1 MFDLRRRRFITL
13 LGGAAGAWPLAA
25 RAQQPA
31 LPMIGILN
39 GGDPIEYAHFVA
51 AFRQSLSDAGY
62 VEGRNLAIDYRSA
75 EGHYDRLPALAA
87 ELVRKEVTVIL
98 AIGGGAS
105 ALAAKAA
112 TAVIPIVFANGSDP
126 VGLGLVASMN
136 RPGANVTGVSW
147 FGAALEAKRLEFLHE
162 LVPQAAKIGF
172 LVNLSNPN
180 GEFQAR
186 EVKAAAD
193 AVGKQVQALNAST
206 NDEIVAAFAMIAQ
219 QRIGALQ
226 VAIDPFLLN
235 RRDQLVALAA
245 RHAVPAI
252 YALRDYV
259 VAGGFA
265 SYGNS
270 LVDGYRQAGVYTS
283 RILQG
288 AKPADLPVIRPTK
301 FELVINLKTA
311 KALRIEVPPSLLA
324 LADEAIE

>member
-1 MFDLRRRRFITL
+1 MKRRDFITL
-13 LGGAAGAWPLAA
+13 LGGAAAAWPLAA

-31 LPMIGILN
+31 MPVVGILN
-39 GGDPIEYAHFVA
+39 GGAPGEYALFVA
-51 AFRQSLSDAGY
+51 AFRQVLSEAGY
-62 VEGRNLAIDYRSA
+62 VEGRNMAIDYRSA
-75 EGHYDRLPALAA
+75 EGQYDRLPSLAA
-87 ELVRKEVTVIL
+87 ELVRREVAVIF

-112 TAVIPIVFANGSDP
+112 TATIPIVFANGSDP
-126 VGLGLVASMN
+126 VRLGLVASIN

-147 FGAALEAKRLEFLHE
+147 FGAALEAKRLEFLYK
-162 LVPQAAKIGF
+162 LVPNVTKIGF

-186 EVKAAAD
+186 EVTAAAGI
-193 AVGKQVQALNAST
+193 VGKQVEVLRAST
-206 NDEIVAAFAMIAQ
+206 DNEIATAFATIVQ
-219 QRIGALQ
+219 QGVGALQ

-252 YALRDYV
+252 YAVRDFV
-259 VAGGFA
+259 VIGGLM

-270 LVDGYRQAGVYTS
+270 LVDGYRQAGLYTS
-283 RILQG
+283 RILKG
-288 AKPADLPVIRPTK
+288 AKPADLPVLQPTK

-311 KALRIEVPPSLLA
+311 KALGIDVPAELLA
-324 LADEAIE
+324 FADEVIE

>member
-1 MFDLRRRRFITL
+1 MSDTRRREFITL
-13 LGGAAGAWPLAA
+13 ILGAAAWPLPA
-25 RAQQPA
+25 RAQQAA

-39 GGDPIEYAHFVA
+39 GGAPSEYAHFVA
-51 AFRQSLSDAGY
+51 AFRQSLSDVGY

-87 ELVRKEVTVIL
+87 ELVRKEATVIL

-147 FGAALEAKRLEFLHE
+147 FGSALEAKRLEFLHE

-180 GEFQAR
+180 GDFQVR

-259 VAGGFA
+259 VAGGHA

-324 LADEAIE
+324 LADEVIE

>member
-1 MFDLRRRRFITL
+1 MAAPGAGAAGGAADDWNSQRRRF
-13 LGGAAGAWPLAA
+13 
-25 RAQQPA
+25 
-31 LPMIGILN
+31 
-39 GGDPIEYAHFVA
+39 A
-51 AFRQSLSDAGY
+51 AFRQSLSDVGY

-87 ELVRKEVTVIL
+87 ELVRKEATVIL

-147 FGAALEAKRLEFLHE
+147 FGSALEAKRLEFLHE

-180 GEFQAR
+180 GDFQVR

-259 VAGGFA
+259 VAGGLA

-311 KALRIEVPPSLLA
+311 KALRIEVPPTLLA
-324 LADEAIE
+324 LADEVIE